1 MPFVMNKNRKIY
13 ILFTRSNTLLSRTI
27 HLATGDEFTHV
38 SIAFDEDLSSL
49 CSFARRYSALP
60 LPAGLVQERINGG
73 YMQSH
78 GDMSCM
84 LCSLDVS
91 EQAYWAAREMAGDM
105 LSHSRDYRYSLRG
118 LAMCRLGI
126 PEERP
131 QRFFCSQFVA
141 ELLQSSGALELPK
154 PASLM
159 RPQDLAQLSLLHCL
173 YRGEIAGLGHSSGY
187 SAWDSMPGLHTAACR
202 AQ

>member
-13 ILFTRSNTLLSRTI
+13 ILLSRSNTLLSRTI
-27 HLATGDEFTHV
+27 HLATGDEYTHV
-38 SIAFDEDLSSL
+38 SIAFDEDLRSL

-60 LPAGLVQERINGG
+60 LPAGLVQEQIDGG
-73 YMQSH
+73 YMRSH

-84 LCSLDVS
+84 LGYLSVS
-91 EQAYWAAREMAGDM
+91 EDCYQAAREMAAEM
-105 LSHSRDYRYSLRG
+105 LSHSRDYRYSLKG

-141 ELLQSSGALELPK
+141 ELLQRSGAVELEK

-159 RPQDLAQLSLLHCL
+159 RPQDIAQLPMLHCL
-173 YRGEIAGLGHSSGY
+173 YRGEISGLGRSRAA
-187 SAWDSMPGLHTAACR
+187 SAWDNMPGLHTAACR